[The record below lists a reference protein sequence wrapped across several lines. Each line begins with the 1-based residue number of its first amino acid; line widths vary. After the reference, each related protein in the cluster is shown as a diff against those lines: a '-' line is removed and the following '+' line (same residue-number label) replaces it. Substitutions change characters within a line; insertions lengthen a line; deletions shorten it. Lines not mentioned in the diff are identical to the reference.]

1 MSLQILLKKIQVHHD
16 KADLDLIRKA
26 SRWSEKYHKGQKRA
40 SGVSYY
46 RHPLAVAKILA
57 DLRLGPITI
66 ASALLHDLVEDT
78 DVTLKDIRKEFG
90 DEIGNII
97 EGLTKIDKLS
107 VKDRTEYHA
116 ESIRKVMLAS
126 VQDIRVIFIKLAD
139 KLHNMRTVD
148 VFRPEKRKRI
158 AKEVL
163 EIYAP
168 IAYKL
173 GIATIKWELED
184 LAFRQIEPEIY
195 EELAFKIKKTSKQR
209 EKDLQHISEIVKEL
223 LEQNGIQVKVC
234 GRPKHIYSI
243 YKKMLR
249 KNCRFSEIYDLTA
262 LRIITKS
269 VKDCYTIVGLLHN
282 KWRPVPKEFD
292 DYIAM
297 PKPNMY
303 QSLHTVVIIPDGI
316 PVEIQI
322 RTTEMDRVA
331 EEGIAAHWR
340 YKGVHGDEDFDT
352 KLSWMR
358 QILDWQRESKD
369 AKEFMEMLH
378 MDFFEDEIFSFTPQ
392 GDVVSLPKG
401 ACVIDFAYSIHT
413 NVGDT
418 AMGGK
423 VNGKFVPLR
432 TVLKN
437 GDMVEVV
444 TAKNQ
449 KPSREWLKFAK
460 SSKAKTKIRQS
471 VEHYGKIPARALQKV
486 KEEKKELA
494 KWIIKVEGIRDPNI
508 NISKCCLPLPGD
520 KIVGYAT
527 ASDKV
532 AIHKFDCKNINKVSR
547 GSRKKPVKVI
557 WIDRI
562 GSEVKLKVDAVNRV
576 GLFAEILNT
585 LVAKK
590 TKIKSAN
597 AKLIT
602 GNIVECSINIE
613 IESLGHL
620 QDLIR
625 RINKIKDVKKVFIG
639 NLIEK

>member
-1 MSLQILLKKIQVHHD
+1 MSLQILLKKIRVHHD
-16 KADLDLIRKA
+16 KADLDIVRKA
-26 SRWSEKYHKGQKRA
+26 FRWAEKYHKGQKRA

-57 DLRLGPITI
+57 DLRLGPTTI

-78 DVTLKDIRKEFG
+78 DVTLKDVSKEFG
-90 DEIGNII
+90 EEITNII
-97 EGLTKIDKLS
+97 DGLTKIDKLS
-107 VKDRTEYHA
+107 VQDRTEYHA

-126 VQDIRVIFIKLAD
+126 VKDIRVIFIKLAD

-148 VFRPEKRKRI
+148 VFRAEKRKRI

-184 LAFRQIEPEIY
+184 LAFRQIEQEIY
-195 EELAFKIKKTSKQR
+195 EELVLKVKKTSKQR
-209 EKDLQHISEIVKEL
+209 EKDLQQISDIVKEL
-223 LEQNGIQVKVC
+223 LEKNDIQTKVY

-303 QSLHTVVIIPDGI
+303 QSLHTVVITPNGI

-322 RTTEMDRVA
+322 RTDEMDRVA

-340 YKGVHGDEDFDT
+340 YKGVHGDEEFDT

-378 MDFFEDEIFSFTPQ
+378 MDFFEDEIFTFTPN

-437 GDMVEVV
+437 GDMIEVV

-471 VEHYGKIPARALQKV
+471 VERFDKIPAKAFKKI

-494 KWIIKVEGIRDPNI
+494 KWIIKVEGLRNPDI

-527 ASDKV
+527 AADKV
-532 AIHKFDCKNINKVSR
+532 AIHKSDCKNVHKVSR
-547 GSRKKPVKVI
+547 SSRKKQVKVI

-562 GSEVKLKVDAVNRV
+562 GSEVKLKVDAINRV

-602 GNIVECSINIE
+602 SNIVECTINIE

-625 RINKIKDVKKVFIG
+625 RINRIKDVKKVSIG
-639 NLIEK
+639 NLKEK